1 MLDERWSQEAEEIG
15 EALRHTL
22 SRESSI
28 ARVRAAEATPDGRD
42 PGLER
47 QLQALGLN
55 ELPPDPVIA
64 ARVAYELGRAI
75 APTAFVESM
84 PALLMLRLPDVGYGF
99 EGDVPAALQKVALRD
114 DGGVLVCDLKGP
126 SARSAAGDWLVRPD
140 RVATAVRAADR
151 EAADRMRRTMRLVDS
166 ARLIGAGQSALQIG
180 VSYARERLAG
190 GRLIGAYQ
198 AVSHQL
204 VNAAIALEGAEL
216 LLRKSAFTALEAAGG
231 DGAPSQIFAAL
242 LRAKAV
248 QSARLA
254 ATTSH
259 QVMGGNGFALDYDCQ
274 LFSRRIRN
282 WSGRLAP
289 PGPELVDVARTVLD
303 RRQRDQVRWLWQ
315 HERGLDI
322 PQWAKAGDR
331 TDR

>member
-1 MLDERWSQEAEEIG
+1 MLDERWSEDADEIG
-15 EALRHTL
+15 EALRRTL
-22 SRESSI
+22 SKASSI
-28 ARVRAAEATPDGRD
+28 ARVRSAETTPDGRD
-42 PGLER
+42 PELES
-47 QLQALGLN
+47 QLQALGLID
-55 ELPPDPVIA
+55 LPPDPVIA

-84 PALLMLRLPDVGYGF
+84 PALLMLRLSDVGYGF
-99 EGDVPAALQKVALRD
+99 EGDVPAALQRVALRD
-114 DGGVLVCDLKGP
+114 ESGVLVCDLEG
-126 SARSAAGDWLVRPD
+126 SIARSAAGDWLIRPD
-140 RVATAVRAADR
+140 RSATAVRVADT
-151 EAADRMRRTMRLVDS
+151 ATADRMRRMMRLVDS

-180 VSYARERLAG
+180 VSYARERIAG
-190 GRLIGAYQ
+190 GRVIGAYQ

-216 LLRKSAFTALEAAGG
+216 LLRKSAFTALEEAGG
-231 DGAPSQIFAAL
+231 DGAPSQVFAAL

-248 QSARLA
+248 HAARLA

-289 PGPELVDVARTVLD
+289 PGSELVAVARTMLD

-322 PQWAKAGDR
+322 PKWAKVSDS
-331 TDR
+331 T